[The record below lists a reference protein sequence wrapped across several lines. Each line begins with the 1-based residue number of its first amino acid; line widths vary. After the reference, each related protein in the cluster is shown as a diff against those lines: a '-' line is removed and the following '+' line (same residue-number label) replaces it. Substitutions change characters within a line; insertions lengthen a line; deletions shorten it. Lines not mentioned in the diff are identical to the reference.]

1 MRITINQ
8 IKEMKQ
14 KGEKITMLTAYDY
27 STAKIVDEVGIPLIL
42 VGDSL
47 GMVVLGYESTIP
59 VTIEEMLHH
68 TRAVVRGTK
77 QAMVIGD
84 MPFMTYHIS
93 ISDALHNAARFIQEC
108 GAQAVKLEGGVTVAD
123 KVLRIVE
130 CGIPVMGHIGL
141 TPQSIYQLGGF
152 RVRGKTLEAAT
163 KLLEDAQALEQA
175 GAFAIVMETVP
186 AQLASLISQRISIPT
201 IGIGAGIGCD
211 GQVQVINDILGSFT
225 DFVPKHA
232 KQYTKLTDI
241 IRTAVTEYDNEV
253 KSGSF
258 PTDQQSFSM
267 DESVIAELT
276 KEPIHLVKSPT
287 KEGLKGRID
296 PKRVLEIAKTKC
308 IKLGAVDNQDFFESG
323 VAKTGF
329 DLFKIKKILLDS
341 RYVWHGRANQS
352 EWWGL
357 CGYPEKRAHFH
368 RKEDLPY
375 IKS

>member
-27 STAKIVDEVGIPLIL
+27 STAKIIDEVGIPLIL

-93 ISDALHNAARFIQEC
+93 VADALKNASRFIQEG
-108 GAQAVKLEGGVTVAD
+108 GAQAVKLEGGVTVAE
-123 KVLRIVE
+123 KVSRIVE

-141 TPQSIYQLGGF
+141 TPQSIYQLGGYK
-152 RVRGKTLEAAT
+152 VQGKTPQAAAR
-163 KLLEDAQALEQA
+163 LLEDAQAVEEA
-175 GAFAIVMETVP
+175 GAFAIVLETIP
-186 AQLASLISQRISIPT
+186 APLATLITQRLSIPT

-232 KQYTKLTDI
+232 KQYTKLTNI
-241 IRTAVTEYDNEV
+241 IRNAVTEYHNEV
-253 KSGSF
+253 KASSF
-258 PTDQQSFSM
+258 PTEEQSFSM
-267 DESVIAELT
+267 DESILAELT
-276 KEPIHLVKSPT
+276 K
-287 KEGLKGRID
+287 
-296 PKRVLEIAKTKC
+296 
-308 IKLGAVDNQDFFESG
+308 
-323 VAKTGF
+323 
-329 DLFKIKKILLDS
+329 
-341 RYVWHGRANQS
+341 
-352 EWWGL
+352 
-357 CGYPEKRAHFH
+357 
-368 RKEDLPY
+368 
-375 IKS
+375 